1 MAAYFLLL
9 LDVIA
14 VSRAFTKSACDTH
27 KQNPGS
33 NVAMRYHAVRKKI
46 WVGPY
51 ALINVKRD
59 PSPMGRVT
67 GLGGDSIDFRLPGK
81 GVFERTRGR
90 LGDCPCDCAE
100 FTIVRTT
107 KPYVV

>member
-1 MAAYFLLL
+1 MY
-9 LDVIA
+9 
-14 VSRAFTKSACDTH
+14 
-27 KQNPGS
+27 
-33 NVAMRYHAVRKKI
+33 
-46 WVGPY
+46 Y

-90 LGDCPCDCAE
+90 LGDCPCACAV
-100 FTIVRTT
+100 FTRVRTT
-107 KPYVV
+107 KPYGVGDLNLTRGL

>member
-1 MAAYFLLL
+1 MCVCFFIDLRESLISMVLFCFLLFPQSI
-9 LDVIA
+9 DRKVTCA
-14 VSRAFTKSACDTH
+14 SVRA
-27 KQNPGS
+27 P
-33 NVAMRYHAVRKKI
+33 VRYWSVY
-46 WVGPY
+46 Y

-90 LGDCPCDCAE
+90 LGDCPCACAV
-100 FTIVRTT
+100 FTRVRTT